1 LTQGADFRLQVAS
14 NNSFLYPQRCCNLIG
29 EIGVKE
35 AVITTQEEYTL
46 IDRIIAG
53 EETLYATLVD
63 KYKSY
68 AFTIALKVVENRA
81 EAEEIAQDGFI
92 KAFRYLN
99 KFNREAKFST
109 WLYRIV
115 FNTAISYKRKSK
127 QQFQSI
133 ENSIIEYSERADN
146 EIEKEDK
153 RIFLEQAMKK
163 LSEADRVAVQ
173 LYYIKGYSLEET
185 AEMLNQNINTL
196 KVRVHRARQRLA
208 DELKRILQAEALT
221 L

>member
-1 LTQGADFRLQVAS
+1 MGVQV
-14 NNSFLYPQRCCNLIG
+14 
-29 EIGVKE
+29 
-35 AVITTQEEYTL
+35 AVITTQEEYNL
-46 IDRIIAG
+46 IDRIIGG
-53 EETLYATLVD
+53 EEALYATLVD
-63 KYKSY
+63 KYKSF
-68 AFTIALKVVENRA
+68 AFTIALKVVENRG

-92 KAFRYLN
+92 KAFHYLK

-133 ENSIIEYSERADN
+133 ENSIVEYAERADS
-146 EIEKEDK
+146 EMEREDK
-153 RIFLEQAMKK
+153 KVFVEQAMKK
-163 LSEADRVAVQ
+163 LSEADRIAVQ
-173 LYYIKGYSLEET
+173 LYYIKEYSLEET

-208 DELKRILQAEALT
+208 DELRRILKEEALT

>member
-1 LTQGADFRLQVAS
+1 V
-14 NNSFLYPQRCCNLIG
+14 
-29 EIGVKE
+29 
-35 AVITTQEEYTL
+35 AVITTQEEYNL
-46 IDRIIAG
+46 IDRIIGG
-53 EETLYATLVD
+53 EEALYATLVD

-68 AFTIALKVVENRA
+68 AFTIALKVVQNRA

-92 KAFRYLN
+92 KAFHYLK

-153 RIFLEQAMKK
+153 RIFIDQAMKK

-173 LYYIKGYSLEET
+173 LYYIKEYSLEET

-208 DELKRILQAEALT
+208 DELKRILHEEALT

>member
-1 LTQGADFRLQVAS
+1 
-14 NNSFLYPQRCCNLIG
+14 
-29 EIGVKE
+29 
-35 AVITTQEEYTL
+35 VITTQEEYKL
-46 IDRIIAG
+46 IDRIIGG
-53 EETLYATLVD
+53 EESLYAMLVD

-68 AFTIALKVVENRA
+68 AYTIALKVVENKA

-92 KAFRYLN
+92 KAFHYLN

-115 FNTAISYKRKSK
+115 FNTAISYKRKNR
-127 QQFQSI
+127 QQFQTI
-133 ENSIIEYSERADN
+133 ENSKVEYSDRADSDLEREDKKVFVERA
-146 EIEKEDK
+146 
-153 RIFLEQAMKK
+153 MKQ

-173 LYYIKGYSLEET
+173 LYYIKEYSLEEA

-196 KVRVHRARQRLA
+196 KVRIHRARQRLA
-208 DELKRILQAEALT
+208 DELKRILHEEALT